1 MELSLISAA
10 PLTTQAV
17 GQVLSEQAE
26 LGDVVILTGDLGAG
40 KTEFVKGYAL
50 GLGISESVVSPTFTI
65 VHEYFGREAL
75 NHVDAYRLESV
86 QEYLDLGLE
95 ERMDSSVTVV
105 EWGELVGSELSPNRL
120 EVVIEF
126 GVKDDTRIITLRP
139 MGDSWLDRLTALAP
153 VLAVITPVEE
163 RE

>member
-1 MELSLISAA
+1 MEVSLVSEA

-26 LGDVVILTGDLGAG
+26 LGDVIILTGDLGAG

-95 ERMDSSVTVV
+95 ERIDSSVTVV
-105 EWGELVGSELSPNRL
+105 EWGELVSDKLLPNRL
-120 EVVIEF
+120 EVIIKF
-126 GVKDDTRIITLRP
+126 GAKDDARAITMRP
-139 MGDSWLDRLTALAP
+139 IGESWFDRLTALVP

-163 RE
+163 RT